1 MVFHGAG
8 QDYSKSGF
16 TENTITLGVN
26 TCTQNIK
33 ITYENGIPWGQ
44 TKIIQKLGSQK
55 IRIHWVSIFV
65 PRTCGLHMKMI
76 FHVDRSRLRKIWSC
90 RKYVYTGPQYLYQ
103 NIKVTHGNG
112 VPWGGPRLFKVWIHG
127 KYDYAGRQH
136 LHTTHKN
143 YI

>member
-1 MVFHGAG
+1 MEMVLYVAG

-33 ITYENGIPWGQ
+33 ITYENGIPWWQ
-44 TKIIQKLGSQK
+44 IKIIQKLGPQN

-76 FHVDRSRLRKIWSC
+76 SHGDKSRLPKYWIRRK
-90 RKYVYTGPQYLYQ
+90 
-103 NIKVTHGNG
+103 
-112 VPWGGPRLFKVWIHG
+112 
-127 KYDYAGRQH
+127 
-136 LHTTHKN
+136 
-143 YI
+143 